1 MKKSRREFLKRCCTF
16 GACGAAAHLTRFGLM
31 TANAQTTS
39 TYKALVCIFMN
50 GGNDGNNLIVPL
62 NASATPGNPA
72 TYAGYQA
79 ARGQLALGQGTVL
92 PVSAGGVGYGFHPAL
107 VNIRNLYQANQA
119 AMIFNV
125 GTLVGPMTRD
135 QARSG
140 NPPFP
145 LPRNLYSHS
154 DQTQQW
160 QTANPT
166 VAGGTGWGGRM
177 TDVIAAATPFP
188 AGVSVSGNSGLL
200 TGAQTNGVTIAPGS
214 NFGLNSFGNST
225 AMNARFAALQQI
237 LTFDSGVQ
245 LISAG
250 GGVLKKALD
259 SAQEINAALS
269 GGTPLA
275 TVFPNSGL
283 GQQLA
288 QVARIMRVR
297 DALGMDRQIFFAS
310 IGGFDSHANLLAEQ
324 QGLLATI
331 DAAVGAFQLAL
342 AEMGIEQNVITF
354 TESEFNRTMNSNGT
368 NGSDHAWG
376 GSHIVIGGP
385 VKGGNAY
392 GAFPNPALGG
402 PDDVGNRGLWCPTT
416 SLDQYAATMA
426 SWFGVPDAA
435 LTGAPGAVF
444 PNLVNFP
451 AAVRKMT
458 FI

>member
-1 MKKSRREFLKRCCTF
+1 MKSRREFLKRCCTF

-31 TANAQTTS
+31 TAQAQTTG

-50 GGNDGNNLIVPL
+50 GGNDGNNVIVPM

-79 ARGQLALGQGTVL
+79 ARGALAIPQASLLAVN
-92 PVSAGGVGYGFHPAL
+92 ADGVGYGLHPAL
-107 VNIRNLYQANQA
+107 TNIRNLYQANKA

-125 GTLVGPMTRD
+125 GTLVGPMTK
-135 QARSG
+135 ATLNTS
-140 NPPFP
+140 PFP
-145 LPRNLYSHS
+145 MPRNLYSHS

-177 TDVIAAATPFP
+177 TDIIAAATPFP

-200 TGAQTNGVTIAPGS
+200 TGAQTNGLTIAPGS
-214 NFGLNSFGNST
+214 NFGLNGFGSDA
-225 AMNARFAALQQI
+225 AMQARFAALQQI

-245 LISAG
+245 LISSG
-250 GGVLKKALD
+250 GGVLKRALD
-259 SAQEINAALS
+259 SAQAINAALNS
-269 GGTPLA
+269 GTPLA

-288 QVARIMRVR
+288 QVARIMKVR
-297 DALGMDRQIFFAS
+297 GALGMDRQIFFAS
-310 IGGFDSHANLLAEQ
+310 IGGFDNHSNLINDQ

-342 AEMGIEQNVITF
+342 AELGIEQNVVTF

-376 GSHIVIGGP
+376 GHHLVIGGS
-385 VKGGNAY
+385 VIGGHGY
-392 GAFPNPALGG
+392 GTFPNPALGG
-402 PDDVGNRGLWCPTT
+402 PDDVGNRGLWLPTT

-435 LTGAPGAVF
+435 LTGAAGAVF
-444 PNLVNFP
+444 PNLLNFP
-451 AAVRKMT
+451 VATRKMA
-458 FI
+458 FL

>member
-1 MKKSRREFLKRCCTF
+1 MKSRRQFLKRCCTF

-31 TANAQTTS
+31 TANAQTSS

-50 GGNDGNNLIVPL
+50 GGNDGNNVVVPM
-62 NASATPGNPA
+62 NASATTANPA

-79 ARGQLALGQGTVL
+79 ARGNLALAQGAVL
-92 PVSAGGVGYGFHPAL
+92 PVNAGSIGYGLHPNL
-107 VNIRNLYQANQA
+107 VNIQKLYQANKA

-125 GTLVGPMTRD
+125 GTLVGPMTKA
-135 QARSG
+135 QAQS
-140 NPPFP
+140 NTPPFP

-188 AGVSVSGNSGLL
+188 AGVSVSGNSALL
-200 TGAQTNGVTIAPGS
+200 TGAQTGGVTIAPGS
-214 NFGLNSFGNST
+214 NFGLDSFGSDA
-225 AMNARFAALQQI
+225 AMSARFAALQQI

-269 GGTPLA
+269 GGAPLT

-288 QVARIMRVR
+288 QVAKIMQVR
-297 DALGMDRQIFFAS
+297 GALGMDRQIFFAS
-310 IGGFDSHANLLAEQ
+310 IGGFDNHSNLINDQA
-324 QGLLATI
+324 GLLSAI
-331 DAAVGAFQLAL
+331 DGAVGAFQLAL

-376 GSHIVIGGP
+376 SHHFAIGGP
-385 VKGGNAY
+385 VKGGNGY
-392 GAFPNPALGG
+392 GTFPNPALNG
-402 PDDVGNRGLWCPTT
+402 PDDVGNRGLWLPTT

-426 SWFGVPDAA
+426 SWFGVPDAS
-435 LTGAPGAVF
+435 LTGAAGAVF

-451 AAVRKMT
+451 AASRKMA

>member
-1 MKKSRREFLKRCCTF
+1 MKSRREFLKRCCTF

-31 TANAQTTS
+31 TAHAQSAS

-50 GGNDGNNLIVPL
+50 GGNDANNMIVPL

-72 TYAGYQA
+72 TYSGYQA
-79 ARGQLALGQGTVL
+79 ARGALAIGQGALL
-92 PVSAGGVGYGFHPAL
+92 PVTAGGVGYGLHPAL
-107 VNIRNLYQANQA
+107 VNIRNLYAANKA
-119 AMIFNV
+119 AMVFNV
-125 GTLVGPMTRD
+125 GTLVGPMTKA
-135 QARSG
+135 QAQS
-140 NPPFP
+140 NTPPFAM
-145 LPRNLYSHS
+145 PRNLYSHS

-177 TDVIAAATPFP
+177 TDVIAASTPFP

-200 TGAQTNGVTIAPGS
+200 TGVQTNGVTIAPGS
-214 NFGLNSFGNST
+214 NFGLNSFGGTT
-225 AMNARFAALQQI
+225 AMQARFTALQQI

-245 LISAG
+245 LISAS
-250 GGVLKKALD
+250 GGVLKRALD
-259 SAQEINAALS
+259 SAQEINAALT

-288 QVARIMRVR
+288 QVARIMQVR
-297 DALGMDRQIFFAS
+297 NALGMDRQIFFAS
-310 IGGFDSHANLLAEQ
+310 IGGFDNHSNLINDQ

-331 DAAVGAFQLAL
+331 DGAVGAFQLAL
-342 AEMGIEQNVITF
+342 AELGIEPNVITF

-368 NGSDHAWG
+368 AGSDHAWG
-376 GSHIVIGGP
+376 GHHIAIGGA
-385 VKGGNAY
+385 VRGGNGY
-392 GAFPNPALGG
+392 GIFPNPALNG
-402 PDDVGNRGLWCPTT
+402 PDDVGNRGLWLPTT

-451 AAVRKMT
+451 AASRKMA
-458 FI
+458 FL

>member
-1 MKKSRREFLKRCCTF
+1 MKSRREFLKRCCTF

-31 TANAQTTS
+31 TANAQSAS

-50 GGNDGNNLIVPL
+50 GGNDSNNMIVPM
-62 NASATPGNPA
+62 NAVATTANPA

-79 ARGQLALGQGTVL
+79 ARGSLALGQGAVL
-92 PVSAGGVGYGFHPAL
+92 PVTAGGVGYGLHPAL
-107 VNIRNLYQANQA
+107 TRIRDLYVANKA

-125 GTLVGPMTRD
+125 GTLVGPLSKS
-135 QARSG
+135 QISS
-140 NPPFP
+140 PPFP

-166 VAGGTGWGGRM
+166 VAGGTGWGGRI
-177 TDVIAAATPFP
+177 TDIIAAATPFP

-200 TGAQTNGVTIAPGS
+200 TGQTTGGVTIAPGS
-214 NFGLNSFGNST
+214 NFGLNGFGSSA
-225 AMNARFAALQQI
+225 AMQARFTALQQI

-245 LISAG
+245 LISAS
-250 GGVLKKALD
+250 GGVLSKALT
-259 SAQEINAALS
+259 SAQEINAALT
-269 GGTPLA
+269 GGTPLT

-288 QVARIMRVR
+288 QVAKIMQVR
-297 DALGMDRQIFFAS
+297 GALGMDRQIFFAS
-310 IGGFDSHANLLAEQ
+310 IGGFDNHSNLLNDQ
-324 QGLLATI
+324 NGLLATI
-331 DAAVGAFQLAL
+331 DAAVGAFQSAL
-342 AEMGIEQNVITF
+342 GELGIEQNVITF

-376 GSHIVIGGP
+376 GHHFVIGGP
-385 VKGGNAY
+385 VKGGTAY
-392 GAFPNPALGG
+392 GTFPNPALNG
-402 PDDVGNRGLWCPTT
+402 PDDVGNRGLWLPTT

-426 SWFGVPDAA
+426 SWFGVPDAS
-435 LTGAPGAVF
+435 LTGAANAVF
-444 PNLVNFP
+444 PNLVNF
-451 AAVRKMT
+451 AVANRKMA